1 VPRLEFDFNPLN
13 LKDPASESM
22 RTLRALAADGMLTPY
37 TIEIVAPDLDQANM
51 IATQVEA
58 LEVVGEGITLQS
70 FVPPAQDEKLEL
82 PDALALFLGPGLDVK
97 PAKPLDG
104 KQRYQAL
111 VGLRGALG
119 RGLEQSL
126 QPGLNPGAAQL
137 NAALGQFLDATDG
150 SDEANSELEQRLT
163 RFLPDLLGN
172 LRRALEIESVALDD
186 LPDELRSRWLNV
198 AGEARVLVLPQGRI
212 NDNQDLEAFAS
223 SVLAEVPRATGMP
236 IIVTEAG
243 EAVVKAFYEASLWAL
258 CLVTLLLALVLR
270 SFTDVLMVLAPVAL
284 AVVLTAANAVLFGLE
299 LNFANVIVLPLLL
312 GLGVSGAIHVV
323 IRWREKSDTDVV
335 MTSTP
340 RAVMFSE
347 LTTIA
352 SFGSL
357 AVSSHPGLASMGAL
371 LSIALTWSLVC
382 TLIVLPCMLTLF
394 GSTRPRNQ
402 ADWVGA

>member
-1 VPRLEFDFNPLN
+1 
-13 LKDPASESM
+13 
-22 RTLRALAADGMLTPY
+22 
-37 TIEIVAPDLDQANM
+37 
-51 IATQVEA
+51 
-58 LEVVGEGITLQS
+58 
-70 FVPPAQDEKLEL
+70 
-82 PDALALFLGPGLDVK
+82 
-97 PAKPLDG
+97 
-104 KQRYQAL
+104 
-111 VGLRGALG
+111 
-119 RGLEQSL
+119 
-126 QPGLNPGAAQL
+126 
-137 NAALGQFLDATDG
+137 
-150 SDEANSELEQRLT
+150 
-163 RFLPDLLGN
+163 
-172 LRRALEIESVALDD
+172 
-186 LPDELRSRWLNV
+186 
-198 AGEARVLVLPQGRI
+198 VLPHGAI
-212 NDNQDLEAFAS
+212 DDNQDLEALAS
-223 SVLAEVPRATGMP
+223 SVLAEVPHATGMP
-236 IIVTEAG
+236 IVVTEAG

-270 SFTDVLMVLAPVAL
+270 SSTDVLMVLVPVAL
-284 AVVLTAANAVLFGLE
+284 APVLTAANAVLFGLE

-323 IRWREKSDTDVV
+323 MRWREESGKTDVI